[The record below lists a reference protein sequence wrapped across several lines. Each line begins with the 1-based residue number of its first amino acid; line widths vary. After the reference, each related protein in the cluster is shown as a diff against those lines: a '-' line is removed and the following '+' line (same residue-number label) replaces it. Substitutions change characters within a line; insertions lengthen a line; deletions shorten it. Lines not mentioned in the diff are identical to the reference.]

1 MHRDDDD
8 QSQPHHGKAH
18 YEIAHGSARQPPLV
32 EDDGQPLSEDSGSQ
46 RLPHLRVLR
55 VEQKQGGLW
64 VPIGPSHSLGKAYS
78 RTSVTIS
85 LRWGPEA
92 TDQEVLQGLVF
103 LDKVALQQ
111 LPKPT

>member
-64 VPIGPSHSLGKAYS
+64 VPIGPSHSLGKAYFPRVSDNFSQMGTGGYRS
-78 RTSVTIS
+78 RSFAGTCLS
-85 LRWGPEA
+85 
-92 TDQEVLQGLVF
+92 
-103 LDKVALQQ
+103 
-111 LPKPT
+111 